1 MVVRLPVN
9 TVAWHNYRSNAVT
22 RVVTH
27 IRQINNATQ
36 AGERISFLKQ
46 APAML
51 DSLITREIAEANGVI
66 EEIDKTDVSRTCPDY
81 IAFDSAEDLMAF
93 VLKWG

>member
-1 MVVRLPVN
+1 
-9 TVAWHNYRSNAVT
+9 
-22 RVVTH
+22 
-27 IRQINNATQ
+27 
-36 AGERISFLKQ
+36 
-46 APAML
+46 ML